1 MKHYDVFYGKIL
13 RFLGEYPRLVLV
25 ILSYNWLVTKLMY
38 LLYPLLLVYLYSYH
52 REDLL
57 TTFIVPAIGFA
68 LLTLFRKKH
77 ILIKLAEKT

>member
-38 LLYPLLLVYLYSYH
+38 LLYPLLLVYRHASSQAL
-52 REDLL
+52 
-57 TTFIVPAIGFA
+57 FA
-68 LLTLFRKKH
+68 MFGRALVD
-77 ILIKLAEKT
+77 